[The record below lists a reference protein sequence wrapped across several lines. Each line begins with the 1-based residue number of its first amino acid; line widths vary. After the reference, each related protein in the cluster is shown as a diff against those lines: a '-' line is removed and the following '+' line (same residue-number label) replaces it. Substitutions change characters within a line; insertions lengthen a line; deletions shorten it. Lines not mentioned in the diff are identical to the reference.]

1 MKEYQIVVNRIATG
15 SLCYLAQYRKVHF
28 LWRGQW
34 TNITPAYRQTME
46 EAEEQIRKHYI
57 ESL

>member
-15 SLCYLAQYRKVHF
+15 SLWYLAQYRKVHF
-28 LWRGQW
+28 LWRGRW

-57 ESL
+57 DNL

>member
-1 MKEYQIVVNRIATG
+1 MKEYQIVVSRIATG
-15 SLCYLAQYRKVHF
+15 TLWYLAQYRKIGF
-28 LWRGQW
+28 LWRSRW
-34 TNITPAYRQTME
+34 INITPAYRQTME

>member
-15 SLCYLAQYRKVHF
+15 SLFYLAQYRKVHF